1 MAVDYH
7 AFTEGYRDTVA
18 TAADSAGA
26 ARRDVSE
33 MLDLWAHKDT
43 PFMNR
48 ISWGPDSGGLGI
60 EWLSEHLQ
68 WGYVEN
74 AAGVGSASA
83 TWVGGYFFPGTT
95 TSISASLHYSLNCGA
110 MLYAWNSTNSEDVM
124 MVVESIGATDSICI
138 VWVLTSSLEA
148 AQKLY
153 ILGELANE
161 GSAQREDTSRPRTVL
176 SNAFSILRKDIRI
189 TGSQAATDYHAVP
202 EGELR
207 HQLRL
212 RLLEM
217 QRDREMHLLFSSG
230 QTRSATVAGS
240 MYGVLGHL
248 RGQSGSHIDVTT
260 TSLTETAFNNLVA
273 AVWDN
278 RGNPDIV
285 VGSHDQIRKFTG
297 WDRARVRVEQDDKVG
312 GFHVT
317 KYLTDI
323 GIEVD
328 LIPMRKFPIN
338 TLFVLDSSKI
348 KLRAKKGR
356 KLFVE
361 KLGVTGDRVDYQ
373 VISEFS
379 CETRGY
385 NLGWHGYFGALT

>member
-1 MAVDYH
+1 MAVAYH
-7 AFTEGYRDTVA
+7 AVG
-18 TAADSAGA
+18 TAEYYYSGDITASTDK
-26 ARRDVSE
+26 RDVSE

-43 PFMNR
+43 PFLNR

-60 EWLSEHLQ
+60 EWLSEHLN
-68 WGYVEN
+68 WGYIEN
-74 AAGVGSASA
+74 AAGVGCASTSWA
-83 TWVGGYFFPGTT
+83 GGSFYPGTV
-95 TSISASLHYSLNCGA
+95 TSICATLKYALNCGA
-110 MLYAWNSTNSEDVM
+110 LLYAWNSTNQADVM
-124 MVVESIGATDSICI
+124 MVVESVGASDSICI

-148 AQKLY
+148 SQKLY

-161 GSAQREDTSRPRTVL
+161 GSAQREDTSRPRTLL
-176 SNAFSILRKDIRI
+176 SNNFSILRKDIRI
-189 TGSQAATDYHAVP
+189 TGSMANTDMHAVP
-202 EGELR
+202 EGEVR

-217 QRDREMHLLFSSG
+217 QRDREMHLLFSST
-230 QTRSATVAGS
+230 QTRSGTVASS
-240 MYGVLGHL
+240 MNGVLGYL

-278 RGNPDIV
+278 RGNPDVV

-297 WDRARVRVEQDDKVG
+297 WDRARVRVEQDDKIG

-338 TLFVLDSSKI
+338 TLFVLDTSKI
-348 KLRAKKGR
+348 KLRAKKNR

-361 KLGVTGDRVDYQ
+361 KLGITGDRVDYQ

-379 CETRGY
+379 GEVRGY
-385 NLGWHGYFGALT
+385 NLGYHGYFGALT

>member
-1 MAVDYH
+1 MAVAYH
-7 AFTEGYRDTVA
+7 ALSSDLYYDSLQI
-18 TAADSAGA
+18 TASTDK
-26 ARRDVSE
+26 RDVSE

-43 PFMNR
+43 PFLNR

-60 EWLSEHLQ
+60 EWLSEHLG
-68 WGYVEN
+68 WGYIEN
-74 AAGVGSASA
+74 VSTMGSASVSWA
-83 TWVGGYFFPGTT
+83 GGYFFPGST
-95 TSISASLHYSLNCGA
+95 TSISASLKYALNCGA
-110 MLYAWNSTNSEDVM
+110 LLYLWNSTDAEDAM
-124 MVVESIGATDSICI
+124 MVIESIGAADSICLT
-138 VWVLTSSLEA
+138 WVLTTSLEA
-148 AQKLY
+148 TQKLY

-161 GSAQREDTSRPRTVL
+161 GSVAREDTSRPRTLL
-176 SNAFSILRKDIRI
+176 SNSFSILRKDIRI
-189 TGSQAATDYHAVP
+189 TGSMAATDMHAVP
-202 EGELR
+202 EGEVR
-207 HQLRL
+207 HQLRM

-217 QRDREMHLLFSSG
+217 QRDREMHALFG
-230 QTRSATVAGS
+230 VAQTRSATLAGS
-240 MYGVLGHL
+240 MNGVLGFL
-248 RGQSGSHIDVTT
+248 RGQSGTHIDTST

-285 VGSHDQIRKFTG
+285 VGSQDQIRKFTG
-297 WDRARVRVEQDDKVG
+297 WDRARVRVEQDSKIA

-328 LIPMRKFPIN
+328 LIPMRKFPVN

-361 KLGVTGDRVDYQ
+361 RMGVRADAIEYQ
-373 VISEFS
+373 MLSEFS
-379 CETRGY
+379 GEVRGY
-385 NLGWHGYFGALT
+385 DLGWHGYFGALS

>member
-1 MAVDYH
+1 MAVTYH
-7 AFTEGYRDTVA
+7 ALSSGLYY
-18 TAADSAGA
+18 DSATPDFTTNTDK
-26 ARRDVSE
+26 RDVSE
-33 MLDLWAHKDT
+33 MLDLWAHTDT

-48 ISWGPDSGGLGI
+48 ISWGPDSGGLSI
-60 EWLSEHLQ
+60 EWLSEHLG
-68 WGYVEN
+68 WGYIEN
-74 AAGVGSASA
+74 VSVVGSASA
-83 TWVGGYFFPGTT
+83 YFDAYYFPGTT
-95 TSISASLHYSLNCGA
+95 TSINYGNYYALNCGA
-110 MLYAWNSTNSEDVM
+110 MLYSWNSGDAEDAL
-124 MVVESIGATDSICI
+124 MVVQSIGSSGSVTIM
-138 VWVLTSSLEA
+138 WVLTASLA
-148 AQKLY
+148 ASDKLY

-161 GSAQREDTSRPRTVL
+161 GSLPREDTSRPRSLL
-176 SNAFSILRKDIRI
+176 SNNFTILRKDIRI
-189 TGSQAATDYHAVP
+189 TGSMAATDMHAVP

-217 QRDREMHLLFSSG
+217 QRDREMHTLFSYT
-230 QTRSATVAGS
+230 QTRSTTAASS
-240 MYGVLGHL
+240 MNGVLGFL
-248 RGQSGSHIDVTT
+248 RGQSGSHIDTST

-285 VGSHDQIRKFTG
+285 VGAHSQIRKFTG
-297 WDRARVRVEQDDKVG
+297 WDRARVRVEPDRKVA

-317 KYLTDI
+317 RYLTDI

-328 LIPMRKFPIN
+328 LIPMRKFPVN

-361 KLGVTGDRVDYQ
+361 KLGVRGDVKEYQ
-373 VISEFS
+373 VISEFTM
-379 CETRGY
+379 ELRGY
-385 NLGWHGYFGALT
+385 NLGWHGYFGALA

>member
-1 MAVDYH
+1 M
-7 AFTEGYRDTVA
+7 
-18 TAADSAGA
+18 
-26 ARRDVSE
+26 
-33 MLDLWAHKDT
+33 
-43 PFMNR
+43 
-48 ISWGPDSGGLGI
+48 
-60 EWLSEHLQ
+60 
-68 WGYVEN
+68 
-74 AAGVGSASA
+74 
-83 TWVGGYFFPGTT
+83 
-95 TSISASLHYSLNCGA
+95 
-110 MLYAWNSTNSEDVM
+110 MLYSWDSTNAGDNL
-124 MVVESIGATDSICI
+124 MVVESIGASDSITI
-138 VWVLTSSLEA
+138 IWVLTNSLA
-148 AQKLY
+148 ATDKLY
-153 ILGELANE
+153 ILGETANE
-161 GSAQREDTSRPRTVL
+161 GSLPREDTSRPRSLL
-176 SNAFSILRKDIRI
+176 SNNFSILRKDIRI
-189 TGSQAATDYHAVP
+189 IGSMAATDMHAVP

-217 QRDREMHLLFSSG
+217 QRDREMHTLFSAT
-230 QTRSATVAGS
+230 QARSATVAS
-240 MYGVLGHL
+240 TMNGVLGFL

-260 TSLTETAFNNLVA
+260 TALTESSFNNLVA

-297 WDRARVRVEQDDKVG
+297 WDRARVRVEQDSKLA

-328 LIPMRKFPIN
+328 LIPMRKFPTN
-338 TLFVLDSSKI
+338 TMFVLDSSRI

-361 KLGVTGDRVDYQ
+361 KLGVRGDMTEYQ

-379 CETRGY
+379 LELRGY
-385 NLGWHGYFGALT
+385 NLGWHGYFGALS

>member
-1 MAVDYH
+1 MAVAYH
-7 AFTEGYRDTVA
+7 AISTGLYAA
-18 TAADSAGA
+18 TTGITASTDK
-26 ARRDVSE
+26 RDVSE
-33 MLDLWAHKDT
+33 MLDLWAHTDT
-43 PFMNR
+43 PFLNR
-48 ISWGPDSGGLGI
+48 ISWGPDSGGMSI
-60 EWLSEHLQ
+60 EWLSEHLS
-68 WGYVEN
+68 WGYIEN
-74 AAGVGSASA
+74 AAGVGCASVSWA
-83 TWVGGYFFPGTT
+83 GGSFYPGSTA
-95 TSISASLHYSLNCGA
+95 TSICASLKYSLNCGA
-110 MLYAWNSTNSEDVM
+110 MLYAWNSTNAADVL
-124 MVVESIGATDSICI
+124 MVVESIGGSDSIVI

-148 AQKLY
+148 SQKLY

-161 GSAQREDTSRPRTVL
+161 GSVAREDTSRPRTLL
-176 SNAFSILRKDIRI
+176 SNKFSILRKDIRV
-189 TGSQAATDYHAVP
+189 TGSMEASDMHAVP
-202 EGELR
+202 EGEVR

-217 QRDREMHLLFSSG
+217 QRDREMHLLFSST
-230 QTRSATVAGS
+230 QTRTTTLASS
-240 MYGVLGHL
+240 MNGVLGYL
-248 RGQSGSHIDVTT
+248 RGQSGSHIDKTT

-273 AVWDN
+273 ACWDN

-297 WDRARVRVEQDDKVG
+297 WDRARVRVEQSDKIG

-328 LIPMRKFPIN
+328 LIPMRKFPLN

-361 KLGVTGDRVDYQ
+361 KLGIRGDMKEYQ

-379 CETRGY
+379 SEVRGY
-385 NLGWHGYFGALT
+385 NLGYHGYFGALT